1 MGAGAFVVVVRKLWD
16 GVARVDCGGVR
27 CALVLVLLLLG
38 ADIMLLESLMPLR
51 HTLSCKPLNCFQ
63 FSTKLKYTLAFDTP
77 LS

>member
-1 MGAGAFVVVVRKLWD
+1 MGAGAFVVRKLWD

-51 HTLSCKPLNCFQ
+51 LDLFRWRHVTPHASLLNCFQ
-63 FSTKLKYTLAFDTP
+63 FSTKLK
-77 LS
+77 

>member
-38 ADIMLLESLMPLR
+38 ADIMMLESLMPLR
-51 HTLSCKPLNCFQ
+51 LALFRWRHVTPPYENPPNCFQ
-63 FSTKLKYTLAFDTP
+63 FSTKLK
-77 LS
+77 